1 MSIKFN
7 GTLINKYN
15 VNPCVTAALGTEA
28 TTAFDHKSL
37 DFDTQNS
44 PPSIQI
50 PASEASGPATA
61 PCHGEN
67 VIHLDAAD
75 SFLDIFCEQ
84 KHDPDTMP
92 EQHDAP
98 VKGGIQAVFGG
109 RIQGLHKFSMFFRE
123 LKVAL
128 GSEKPRRR
136 SRSGFIIVVLF
147 IVVVL
152 GSGHYLPESPKKDFA
167 LLLKE
172 GHYDECLARSNE
184 YLLYNPQAEDVQK
197 LATEALVHA
206 IVPNWGRLIE
216 AKQFDQ
222 AADLVTDGVKR
233 GSANPDGVK
242 LLTLLRWIGDLE
254 RFMFERGGVNT
265 PIVLFRDEDTI
276 LNLLNRWN
284 ADVAGNQ
291 GILVRIGNYI
301 PSFQQTIQVRV
312 NRYIRVFQSEQK
324 SYLKAIEEL
333 NSNLKVLLTSEEPN
347 EAISLLN
354 LFKKQYP
361 NVAGTNVLMNDISRF
376 VELRQAITTHN
387 LHVVLRLYK
396 TQYQTPLV
404 TDIVTWWIATH
415 LPQESGMNQYR
426 EAVAAWRTGDVDTAV
441 ALLKGLTD
449 EAWGEM
455 ASAKI
460 TRFSDIAK
468 AFAELGTSFR
478 SSDDHQRVLAF
489 YKTLDVSEDTY
500 FINAIEFQV
509 YVIREVV
516 SAKAEQLHQ
525 EAITYWNDYQN
536 SGGITGLLRLEKAVS
551 KRFHQQAQLLTTA
564 LMAVRHASKLY
575 SLAKNEIPSEQRQ
588 LHDAV
593 QSEAVRQRQWVSDL
607 GLVLESSLLETKLQL
622 LPNPTE
628 NEK

>member
-1 MSIKFN
+1 MSIKSN
-7 GTLINKYN
+7 DTSINKYN
-15 VNPCVTAALGTEA
+15 VNAHVTVALDAEA

-37 DFDTQNS
+37 NFDKPNT

-50 PASEASGPATA
+50 PGSEASGPAPA
-61 PCHGEN
+61 PCNREH
-67 VIHLDAAD
+67 VVHLDAAD

-92 EQHDAP
+92 EQDDAP
-98 VKGGIQAVFGG
+98 AKGGIQAVFSG
-109 RIQGLHKFSMFFRE
+109 RLQGLHKLSTFFRE

-136 SRSGFIIVVLF
+136 SRSWIIVGVMF
-147 IVVVL
+147 IVVAL
-152 GSGHYLPESPKKDFA
+152 GSGHYLPESPKKDIA

-172 GHYDECLARSNE
+172 GHYDKCLARSNE
-184 YLLYNPQAEDVQK
+184 YLLYTPQAEDVRK

-206 IVPNWGRLIE
+206 IVPRWDRLLE

-233 GSANPDGVK
+233 SSSNPDGVK
-242 LLTLLRWIGDLE
+242 LLALLQWIGDLE
-254 RFMFERGGVNT
+254 RFMFERGGVNA

-291 GILVRIGNYI
+291 GILVRISNSI

-312 NRYIRVFQSEQK
+312 NSYMRVLQSEQK
-324 SYLKAIEEL
+324 LYLKAIEEL
-333 NSNLKVLLTSEEPN
+333 NSNLKILLTSRDPN
-347 EAISLLN
+347 AAIARLN
-354 LFKKQYP
+354 LFQKQYP
-361 NVAGTNVLMNDISRF
+361 HVTGTKALMHDISHF
-376 VELRQAITTHN
+376 VKLRQAITAHN

-396 TQYQTPLV
+396 TQYQISLV
-404 TDIVTWWIATH
+404 ADIATLWIATY

-426 EAVAAWRTGDVDTAV
+426 AALAAWRGGDVATAV

-455 ASAKI
+455 ASTKI

-478 SSDDHQRVLAF
+478 SSDYHQRMLAF
-489 YKTLDVSEDTY
+489 YQTLDVSEDTY
-500 FINAIEFQV
+500 FINAIELQV
-509 YVIREVV
+509 HVIREVV

-525 EAITYWNDYQN
+525 EAIRCWNDYQN

-551 KRFHQQAQLLTTA
+551 KRFRQQTQFLTTA
-564 LMAVRHASKLY
+564 FMAVRQASKLY
-575 SLAKNEIPSEQRQ
+575 SLARNEIPSEQRQ
-588 LHDAV
+588 LYDAV